1 MKKSSFIALI
11 LLAALVSLGCS
22 RTGVDPVDDSV
33 ISFGLNPRSA
43 FSATAVATKATAAT
57 GLTSF
62 KCEATQG
69 SAGSETN
76 ASPCWNNVTF
86 TSDGETVPTY
96 SASPKKFWP
105 VSDPSFSFYAV
116 SATGSTASALAS
128 EAPDLV
134 FGATGTTISMA
145 AGYDKDVICAYSPS
159 GDVTYKTKNSL
170 LFEHIY
176 ARLSTVKVTAVA
188 PTAISNITISLVN
201 PKTGGTY
208 NLRTGA
214 GQADGTGWS
223 DLLPSTDGTQVI
235 YTNAGTITAGANH
248 TGANNDYYVVP
259 GEYYLKCSWVASVDD
274 YTQGYSDLMSTAPV
288 SIEGGKVNAIECN
301 LSGDPE
307 DITFSVSVSEWG
319 SNTIAGV
326 EFEHTPPPPPV
337 NLPGE
342 FSVSYYK
349 KVNFAKGNLQAVIG
363 GGPDVTGYNYTASE
377 WKIADNQY
385 DYVGNAAGNTSFAFG
400 TTVDLFGWVG
410 ASASYNSYGLCTNTS
425 SNSAYYG
432 TDRYDAIKCDWGSIP
447 EFVEI
452 YGEGWHTLNNQEWSY
467 LLYSGR
473 TNAAN
478 KRAFATVCGKQ
489 GLIILPD
496 DWTLPAGC
504 SFTATIDDYSTNVYD
519 GAVWLTMEAAGAVF
533 LPAAGRREGTSV
545 GMIYSESNLGYGG
558 YYASS
563 NTYSQNYNMYYYQVY
578 FYCADGW
585 GAYLNAN
592 GGNSPRNLA
601 SSVRLVRVA
610 E

>member
-11 LLAALVSLGCS
+11 LLAALACLGCS

-76 ASPCWNNVTF
+76 VSPCWNNVTF

-116 SATGSTASALAS
+116 SATGSTAEAVAS

-201 PKTGGTY
+201 PRTGGTY

-214 GQADGTGWS
+214 GQTDGTGWS
-223 DLLPSTDGTQVI
+223 NLLPSTDGTHAI

-259 GEYYLKCSWVASVDD
+259 GDYYLICSWTASVDD
-274 YTQGYSDLMSTAPV
+274 YSQSYEDMMSTTPV

-301 LSGDPE
+301 LSGDPS

-326 EFEHTPPPPPV
+326 EFEHTGPDP
-337 NLPGE
+337 NLLLGE
-342 FSVSYYK
+342 FSVSSTK
-349 KVNFAKGNLQAVIG
+349 KVKFAKGNLQAGIG
-363 GGPDVTGYNYTASE
+363 TGVSNYIATASE
-377 WKIADNQY
+377 WKLAENQY
-385 DYVGNAAGNTSFAFG
+385 DFIGRAAGNTSFAAG

-410 ASASYNSYGLCTNTS
+410 ESADYDSYGLCTKV
-425 SNSAYYG
+425 SNNDAYYG
-432 TDRYDAIKCDWGSIP
+432 TGTTEVLKTPWGSIP
-447 EFVEI
+447 GFVNV
-452 YGEGWHTLNNQEWSY
+452 YGEGWYVLTREEWTF
-467 LLYSGR
+467 LLASGGR
-473 TNAAN
+473 TNAVN
-478 KRAFATVCGKQ
+478 KRTLATVCSVP
-489 GLIILPD
+489 GLLILPD
-496 DWTLPAGC
+496 EWTLPAGC
-504 SFTATIDDYSTNVYD
+504 SFTVTTSNYTTNVYD
-519 GAVWLTMEAAGAVF
+519 ETAWAKMEAAGAVF
-533 LPAAGRREGTSV
+533 LPAAGTRAGTSV
-545 GMIYSESNLGYGG
+545 SGVGEDGDGYYQSASHYWKNSTSAYNLAFSAGYYGG
-558 YYASS
+558 INPENSS
-563 NTYSQNYNMYYYQVY
+563 TR
-578 FYCADGW
+578 
-585 GAYLNAN
+585 NA
-592 GGNSPRNLA
+592 GF
-601 SSVRLVRVA
+601 SVRLVKTVN
-610 E
+610 